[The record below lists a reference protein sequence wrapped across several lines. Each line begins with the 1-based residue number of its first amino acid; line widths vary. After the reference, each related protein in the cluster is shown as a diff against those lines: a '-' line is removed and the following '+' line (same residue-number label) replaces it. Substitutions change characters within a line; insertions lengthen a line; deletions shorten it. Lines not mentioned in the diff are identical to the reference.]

1 MIDIAFLRSGSKGN
15 ATLIS
20 DGKTL
25 LLVDMGVAKSVL
37 QEGCALFDKSIE
49 DIDAVFFTHNHS
61 DHIKGARYL
70 DSRTPRYAPFPAI
83 DGCSNLPFGAKDKMA
98 VGNIQVE
105 ALSASHDAPGA
116 INFLFQVD
124 GEKLAYITDT
134 GKIKRDTLK
143 KIANCDYYLMESNY
157 DVDMETHSG
166 RSSLLIS
173 RVLGEKGHLSNV
185 ASAQYFFSLYGEKTK
200 AVYLGHISDDCNTHE
215 LALQAYADR
224 AYDLGVV
231 ADGIKIKCTS
241 QHHIVLG
248 GDWSL

>member
-20 DGKTL
+20 DGETL

-37 QEGCALFDKSIE
+37 KEGCALFKKGLG
-49 DIDAVFFTHNHS
+49 DIDAALFTHSHS

-70 DSRTPRYAPFPAI
+70 DPTTPRYAPFPDI
-83 DGCSNLPFGAKDKMA
+83 DGLPNLPFGARDKMA
-98 VGNIQVE
+98 LGNISIE
-105 ALSASHDAPGA
+105 ALPASHDAPGA
-116 INFLFQVD
+116 VNFLFQVGD
-124 GEKLAYITDT
+124 ERFAYITDT
-134 GKIKRDTLK
+134 GKIRRTVLK
-143 KIANCDYYLMESNY
+143 KIENCDYYLMESNY

-166 RSSLLIS
+166 RSSSLIS
-173 RVLGEKGHLSNV
+173 RVLGEKGHLSNL
-185 ASAQYFFSLYGEKTK
+185 ASAQYFFSLYGERTK

-231 ADGIKIKCTS
+231 CDDIQIKCTS
-241 QHHIVLG
+241 QSKIVLG